1 MVVAR
6 ILLGFF
12 EIMHNN
18 QVLIETIKKILQV
31 FPEGIIIQ
39 SLDEKSQKLILE
51 FVNDAAV
58 KEIANYEDPLNKPVD
73 DTTLCNIFISILLN

>member
-31 FPEGIIIQ
+31 FPDGIIIQ
-39 SLDEKSQKLILE
+39 SLDEETQKLVLQFI
-51 FVNDAAV
+51 NNAAV
-58 KEIANYEDPLNKPVD
+58 REIANYESPLNKPID
-73 DTTLCNIFISILLN
+73 DTTA

>member
-31 FPEGIIIQ
+31 FPDGIIIQ
-39 SLDEKSQKLILE
+39 SLDEETQNLVLQFI
-51 FVNDAAV
+51 NNAAARDIV
-58 KEIANYEDPLNKPVD
+58 NYESPLNKPID
-73 DTTLCNIFISILLN
+73 DITPCIILM

>member
-6 ILLGFF
+6 ALLGLF

-31 FPEGIIIQ
+31 FPDGIMIQ
-39 SLDEKSQKLILE
+39 SLDEETQKLVLQYINNTT
-51 FVNDAAV
+51 VR
-58 KEIANYEDPLNKPVD
+58 EIAKYEEPLNKPID
-73 DTTLCNIFISILLN
+73 DTATPIIIIFNLW